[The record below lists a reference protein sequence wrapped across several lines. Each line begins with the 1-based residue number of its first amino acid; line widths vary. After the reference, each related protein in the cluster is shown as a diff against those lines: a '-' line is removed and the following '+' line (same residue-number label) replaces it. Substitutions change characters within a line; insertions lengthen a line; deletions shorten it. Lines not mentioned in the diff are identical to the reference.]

1 MNLSS
6 ISLYSLIAGFFMKKI
21 VIASNNAGKIAE
33 FKALFTPLG
42 IETLSLK
49 EAGIISDPEETGL
62 TFIENALIKARNAAK
77 ISGLPTLADDSGLVV
92 PHLNGEPGIYS
103 ARYSDEATDAA
114 NNAKLLET
122 LKKLRDLG
130 NTQFLTENQRA
141 AYFKAVLVLIR
152 HEKDPVPLIAEGEV
166 NGFITPNIQGSGG
179 FGYDPLFYFP
189 DKSQTFGELSSEEKN
204 EISHRAIALKKL
216 STKLNDL

>member
-114 NNAKLLET
+114 NNAKLLE
-122 LKKLRDLG
+122 KM
-130 NTQFLTENQRA
+130 QFLTENQRA

>member
-1 MNLSS
+1 
-6 ISLYSLIAGFFMKKI
+6 MKKI

-33 FKALFTPLG
+33 FKALFEPLG

-62 TFIENALIKARNAAK
+62 TFIENALIKARSAAK
-77 ISGLPTLADDSGLVV
+77 ISGLPALADDSGLVI

-103 ARYSDEATDAA
+103 ARYSEEATDSA
-114 NNAKLLET
+114 NNAKLLQKMSNFQDKE
-122 LKKLRDLG
+122 RS
-130 NTQFLTENQRA
+130 
-141 AYFKAVLVLIR
+141 AYFKAVLVLVR
-152 HEKDPVPLIAEGEV
+152 DETDPVPLIAEGEAH
-166 NGFITPNIQGSGG
+166 GFITKEILGSGG

-204 EISHRAIALKKL
+204 QISHRAIALQKL
-216 STKLNDL
+216 SAKLNTL

>member
-1 MNLSS
+1 
-6 ISLYSLIAGFFMKKI
+6 MKKI

-33 FKALFTPLG
+33 FKALFEPLG

-77 ISGLPTLADDSGLVV
+77 ISGLPALADDSGLVV

-103 ARYSDEATDAA
+103 ARYSEEATDSA
-114 NNAKLLET
+114 NNAKLLQKMSNFQDQE
-122 LKKLRDLG
+122 
-130 NTQFLTENQRA
+130 RA
-141 AYFKAVLVLIR
+141 AYFKAVLVLVR
-152 HEKDPVPLIAEGEV
+152 DETDPVPLIAEGEAH
-166 NGFITPNIQGSGG
+166 GFITKEILGSGG

-204 EISHRAIALKKL
+204 QISHRAIALQKL
-216 STKLNDL
+216 STKLNTL

>member
-1 MNLSS
+1 
-6 ISLYSLIAGFFMKKI
+6 MKKI

-33 FKALFTPLG
+33 FKALFAPLG

-77 ISGLPTLADDSGLVV
+77 ISGLPALADDSGLVV
-92 PHLNGEPGIYS
+92 PHLGGEPGIYS
-103 ARYSDEATDAA
+103 ARYSDEGTDSA
-114 NNAKLLET
+114 NNHKLLAKMVNFKDE
-122 LKKLRDLG
+122 
-130 NTQFLTENQRA
+130 ERA

-166 NGFITPNIQGSGG
+166 HGFITQNSLGSGG
-179 FGYDPLFYFP
+179 FGYDPLFFFP
-189 DKSQTFGELSSEEKN
+189 DKSQTFGELLSEEKN
-204 EISHRAIALKKL
+204 QISHRAIALKKL
-216 STKLNDL
+216 STNLNLL